1 MFHTIDLSRFVNIL
15 LTFVSVL
22 MMKTSILLVTH
33 YQQYESQFIRYGS
46 IVLIYSTVYTFFGLA
61 LYSIY
66 DILRYKSSQE
76 KKVLFRDI
84 VDGMLFVALLN
95 YLEF

>member
-1 MFHTIDLSRFVNIL
+1 MLHTIDQSRFINIL
-15 LTFVSVL
+15 LTFVSAL
-22 MMKTSILLVTH
+22 MMKISIQLVTH
-33 YQQYESQFIRYGS
+33 YQQSESLFKRYGS
-46 IVLIYSTVYTFFGLA
+46 MVLIYSTVYTFFGLA